1 METVGGLEAGRGGVL
16 GDGRRPEIDFT
27 AGYCSTRESASRKMR
42 VTPTLRFARALR
54 DDTEPSSAYT
64 ATIWWLFAFV
74 GLANWFFVFCLFV
87 QVPVLIA
94 VKDPGL
100 GGSDGHHHT
109 GGLPE
114 GIRLSSFL
122 NVFQQLGNGIA
133 LGMMFSLRASA
144 IPTFGT
150 LLLLAAVAA
159 SATMAALLPC
169 ANDLSVNEAGCDN
182 GFIVRQVWGH
192 RRSVGV
198 WCAAFVSGIIGSSGN
213 LIVVPY
219 MSRFRSAY
227 TSAYFAGTG
236 LSGIFASALAA
247 AQVWGASDASPN
259 FGPDTFC
266 AVVSASC
273 SASLVAWLAIVKM
286 DYDYDAAEAAL
297 CSAGVTRHG
306 HAIGT
311 SRHRRGGVD
320 ETGAGTR
327 TGPWPGSGS
336 GAHAAGT
343 GGGSLGTPTRGNSGR
358 SLGIGTSG
366 AATPARTPPPQSPTR
381 RRSSGGGDVHDD
393 SLERPLLSPPASPP
407 PTTRRQLHS
416 LYTARPPRDYV
427 DEGPED
433 LENGIDSTDSGL
445 GGIGTDAAHQRVSTH
460 RASRLSMLRRV
471 APVMAV
477 NCLAG
482 VANYGLC
489 VPAYAFAA
497 ELLAKTSGY
506 DNLPTMVNVV
516 YYVATPIGFGM
527 AGVFPGRAAYPA
539 ACAAW
544 VLAIGFVLWTGVS
557 SKSASGAGGGTFE
570 YGGAGT
576 QTYTTYAGSG
586 LGLLTGATASP
597 GDAWTLA
604 AGGTGEEDRTDALA
618 GFKAKGLLVAV
629 GVFALCN
636 PYTISEGFR
645 WCQALHAG
653 ERPARWVALGLQ
665 GGSAVGA
672 LVAFLLF

>member
-1 METVGGLEAGRGGVL
+1 
-16 GDGRRPEIDFT
+16 
-27 AGYCSTRESASRKMR
+27 MR

-54 DDTEPSSAYT
+54 DDTEPRSAYT

-94 VKDPGL
+94 VK
-100 GGSDGHHHT
+100 GGHEA

-122 NVFQQLGNGIA
+122 NVFQQLGNGVA
-133 LGMMFSLRASA
+133 LVMMFSLRASA

-169 ANDLSVNEAGCDN
+169 ANNLAVDADGCDN
-182 GFIVRQVWGH
+182 GFIVRQIWGH
-192 RRSVGV
+192 RRSVGI
-198 WCAAFVSGIIGSSGN
+198 WAAAFVSGVIGSSGN

-219 MSRFRSAY
+219 MSRFRSGY

-247 AQVWGASDASPN
+247 AQVWDASDASPN

-297 CSAGVTRHG
+297 CSAGATGHGHTPHAGNTRHG
-306 HAIGT
+306 HA
-311 SRHRRGGVD
+311 RAGG
-320 ETGAGTR
+320 
-327 TGPWPGSGS
+327 GSP
-336 GAHAAGT
+336 AGT
-343 GGGSLGTPTRGNSGR
+343 GTATPTRGSSGR
-358 SLGIGTSG
+358 SLERLSG
-366 AATPARTPPPQSPTR
+366 MATPGWTPPQSPAQGAMHGTSTVP
-381 RRSSGGGDVHDD
+381 RRSSASVGSGGDPE
-393 SLERPLLSPPASPP
+393 SLERPLLTPPHSPPHP
-407 PTTRRQLHS
+407 TRRQLHS
-416 LYTARPPRDYV
+416 LYTARPPRDY
-427 DEGPED
+427 DGEED
-433 LENGIDSTDSGL
+433 LNDDLNGAEEG
-445 GGIGTDAAHQRVSTH
+445 GRPGIGGGGGGGGARRPSH
-460 RASRLSMLRRV
+460 RGASMLRRV

-477 NCLAG
+477 SCAAG

-497 ELLAKTSGY
+497 ELLAESSGY
-506 DNLPTMVNVV
+506 PNLPTMVNVV
-516 YYVATPIGFGM
+516 YYVATPVGFGM
-527 AGVFPGRAAYPA
+527 AGVIPGRAAYPI
-539 ACAAW
+539 ACVAW

-557 SKSASGAGGGTFE
+557 ARSGGG
-570 YGGAGT
+570 GGGGGDGYSRMDAAAGV
-576 QTYTTYAGSG
+576 GSG
-586 LGLLTGATASP
+586 LGLLTG
-597 GDAWTLA
+597 GA
-604 AGGTGEEDRTDALA
+604 AGDGGGGGGGDGDGSGLDDPMDAL
-618 GFKAKGLLVAV
+618 KARGLLVAV
-629 GVFALCN
+629 TVFALCN

-645 WCQALHAG
+645 WCQSLHMG
-653 ERPARWVALGLQ
+653 ERPARWVALALQ

-672 LVAFLLF
+672 IVAFLLF